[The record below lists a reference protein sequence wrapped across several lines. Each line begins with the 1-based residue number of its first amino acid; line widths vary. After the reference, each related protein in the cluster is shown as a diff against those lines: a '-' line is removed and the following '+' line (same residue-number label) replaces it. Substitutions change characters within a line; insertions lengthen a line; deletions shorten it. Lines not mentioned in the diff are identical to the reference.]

1 MKVTINKTQEVEVD
15 LSNEVVEYVL
25 CEKIKNDYYDMYDSL
40 EDEDITAM
48 QTVYNF
54 YTGKTLIDER
64 L

>member
-54 YTGKTLIDER
+54 YTGKALIDER